1 MSKQKNKE
9 NQSIVA
15 LDELFDGLV
24 DTVEPVPE
32 VLIFGEDLDHIEA
45 FGDSF
50 DSFEEELDSIILGEG
65 FRSEFAVFGDGEF
78 AEFLDSFFEFAYLEL
93 VLVGVLGIGELLL
106 LELVDELIFL
116 DEFVFEDVDL
126 FFEGLDLFFVGV
138 EFELVFV
145 GVVAGFIKV
154 FFEHFLL
161 SIDLDF
167 LLFDV
172 EYFFVQELDAL
183 FLETHFLILDFE
195 LLHKSGNYLLF
206 LLQFLLIEVQF
217 LILKVQLIYKLV
229 DMFSPE
235 LDLGLEGLCLVDLG
249 VGEVLEG
256 LVGRTVVRVEGLVGQ
271 TLLQF
276 LYFVLVLLDF
286 VLFLDQELLK
296 SL

>member
-1 MSKQKNKE
+1 M
-9 NQSIVA
+9 
-15 LDELFDGLV
+15 
-24 DTVEPVPE
+24 
-32 VLIFGEDLDHIEA
+32 
-45 FGDSF
+45 
-50 DSFEEELDSIILGEG
+50 GEG

-78 AEFLDSFFEFAYLEL
+78 AEFLDSFLEFAYLEL
-93 VLVGVLGIGELLL
+93 VLVGVLRIGELLL

-138 EFELVFV
+138 EFELIFM
-145 GVVAGFIKV
+145 GVVAGFVEV

-161 SIDLDF
+161 SIDLYL

-172 EYFFVQELDAL
+172 EYFFVQELDAF
-183 FLETHFLILDFE
+183 FLETHFLVLDLQLF
-195 LLHKSGNYLLF
+195 HKSGNHLLF

-217 LILKVQLIYKLV
+217 LILEVQLVYKLV
-229 DMFSPE
+229 DMFFPE

-249 VGEVLEG
+249 VGEVLKG
-256 LVGRTVVRVEGLVGQ
+256 LVGWTVVRVEVLMGQ